1 MLITERALR
10 NEIRRKIYKT
20 LRLLEVKED
29 EYFVQDA
36 DGVYAAKTA
45 LSGKV
50 IDPYTYKVVR
60 IQPGESITLKV
71 MSATKEGEKRRVGK
85 KWKITKDNIDNP
97 NVRILYAAIVSD
109 NPEAEIEEESR
120 ESTAKTEFLTARG
133 SGSSNT
139 MLNQV
144 REYVKKAM
152 PELKELDYEGESGT
166 NWKNLDRDIVIAT
179 VGSGDNKYR
188 NMNMGNII
196 ASIKKELE
204 KFGHVIAIVNKWHS
218 SGGSSKGGLT
228 LAYGLKTGPREVMIS
243 TIPLIGNIETDSSKW
258 DNKSTKDGEEVVATD
273 TEVITESRLDK
284 WLSSY

>member
-10 NEIRRKIYKT
+10 NEVRRKIYKT

-60 IQPGESITLKV
+60 IQPGKSITLKV

-85 KWKITKDNIDNP
+85 KWKITKGNIDNP

-109 NPEAEIEEESR
+109 NPEAEIEEEGR
-120 ESTAKTEFLTARG
+120 KSTAKTEFLTARG
-133 SGSSNT
+133 SGSSYT
-139 MLNQV
+139 MLNQA
-144 REYVKKAM
+144 REHVKKAM
-152 PELKELDYEGESGT
+152 PELKELDALEDPRRTKLE
-166 NWKNLDRDIVIAT
+166 RDIVIAT
-179 VGSGDNKYR
+179 AGSGENKYR

-196 ASIKKELE
+196 ESIKKELE
-204 KFGHVIAIVNKWHS
+204 KFGHVIAIVNNWHS
-218 SGGSSKGGLT
+218 TGGSSKGGLT
-228 LAYGLKTGPREVMIS
+228 LAYALKTGPREVIVS
-243 TIPLIGNIETDSSKW
+243 TIPLIANIETDSSKW
-258 DNKSTKDGEEVVATD
+258 DNKSTKDGEEVVTTD

-284 WLSSY
+284 WLNS